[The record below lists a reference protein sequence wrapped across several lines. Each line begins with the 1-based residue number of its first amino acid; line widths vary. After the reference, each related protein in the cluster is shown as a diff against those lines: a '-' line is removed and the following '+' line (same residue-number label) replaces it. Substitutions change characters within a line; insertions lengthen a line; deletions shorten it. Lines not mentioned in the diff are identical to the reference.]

1 MGCSWV
7 EPIRLLSPEI
17 YGVSVE
23 AMDELREK
31 GVSQK
36 SITSVERASLSE
48 GSLDQ
53 VLAHNRTW
61 MEHCLKD

>member
-7 EPIRLLSPEI
+7 QPIRLLGPEI
-17 YGVSVE
+17 YGVPTEGMIEV
-23 AMDELREK
+23 REK

-36 SITSVERASLSE
+36 TITSIERAQLSE
-48 GSLDQ
+48 GSLNQ